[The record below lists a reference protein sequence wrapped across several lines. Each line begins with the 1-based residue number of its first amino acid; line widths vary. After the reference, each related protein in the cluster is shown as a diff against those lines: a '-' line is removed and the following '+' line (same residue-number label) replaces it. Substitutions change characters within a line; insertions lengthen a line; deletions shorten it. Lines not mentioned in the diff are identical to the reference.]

1 LNGHHVVVV
10 YGGSG
15 RVAIS
20 VLDLVANFQAN
31 VRDQQELAEML
42 LMVLTYEP
50 RQGYA
55 VDPSAVVTRSEKP
68 K

>member
-1 LNGHHVVVV
+1 
-10 YGGSG
+10 
-15 RVAIS
+15 
-20 VLDLVANFQAN
+20 VANFQAN